1 MEKVATKSTTV
12 QDTKVLQ
19 FSSLTSHYWDN
30 GGLWRNVMSKLNR
43 LIPATGSAD
52 TLNGELVRSVNRLYY
67 DYCNNGNINARRIEY
82 GCDEY
87 GDWDEDDIESISW
100 DISWDPYFGK
110 FYELIESVFKG
121 VRKDLDTDDAFQIV
135 MALDKVNELV
145 TSEETDDE
153 FSDLNMNA
161 YDVLVDFVAWYC
173 TNYPDKPLPYWYS
186 KG

>member
-43 LIPATGSAD
+43 LMPATGSAD
-52 TLNGELVRSVNRLYY
+52 TLNGELVRSVNRLYH
-67 DYCNNGNINARRIEY
+67 DYCNNGNGNARRIEY
-82 GCDEY
+82 GRDEY
-87 GDWDEDDIESISW
+87 GDWDEEDIESISW
-100 DISWDPYFGK
+100 DPYYGK

-145 TSEETDDE
+145 TSDETQDE

-173 TNYPDKPLPYWYS
+173 TNYADKPLSYWYS